1 MNQWRKRCH
10 MNKNLK
16 IDEIDVKILKALLQ
30 DPRTSFAEIARDCGL
45 SVPSIYNRFDLLRKS
60 GIINGSIIQIDP
72 RSVGYN
78 CVAILTI
85 QGNMKD
91 EKAILDFLDSMNI
104 TSYNY
109 YLTGSGFLGFTIAKG
124 MDELSRTIEKL
135 KHHPSIKEVLP
146 VVWVNTTHIDHPENL
161 IIPKINLSYIEDE
174 SDADEESTN
183 DCVET
188 YEGETHARKKLDSG
202 TNLDDID
209 LSLVRILTNNARI
222 SFNRLS
228 SMLGISTNTVINRYK
243 KLRKNVLKVSSITVN
258 LEKLGY
264 IGSAVMRIKVKEG
277 FFVQETFDKILQ
289 IPNIII
295 GIQIFEGH
303 GILVIAPF
311 RSFNELESI
320 QQKIVDV
327 PGVSE
332 LTLSID
338 KPFTKWPFNVV
349 SNMILKDMQTC

>member
-1 MNQWRKRCH
+1 MTR
-10 MNKNLK
+10 NLK
-16 IDEIDVKILKALLQ
+16 IDETDVKILKTLLQ
-30 DPRTSFAEIARDCGL
+30 EPRTSFAEIARDCGL
-45 SVPSIYNRFDLLRKS
+45 SVPSIYKRFDLLRKS

-72 RSVGYN
+72 KSLGYN
-78 CVAILTI
+78 CVAILNI
-85 QGNMKD
+85 QGNLKD
-91 EKAILDFLDSMNI
+91 KKTILAFLKSMNI

-124 MDELSRTIEKL
+124 MDELSRSIEKL

-161 IIPKINLSYIEDE
+161 IIPKINLSYIENENGPAEENMNELE
-174 SDADEESTN
+174 S
-183 DCVET
+183 
-188 YEGETHARKKLDSG
+188 YGIETHDDKKLNSN
-202 TNLDDID
+202 TILDDID

-264 IGSAVMRIKVKEG
+264 VGSAVMRIKVKEG
-277 FFVQETFDKILQ
+277 FFVQETFDKITQ

-311 RSFNELESI
+311 RSLNELESL

-332 LTLSID
+332 LNLSID
-338 KPFTKWPFNVV
+338 KPFNKWPLNVV
-349 SNMILKDMQTC
+349 SNMILRDMHAS